1 LRMHQRGAKPLTT
14 DISRSLGSKKYLYF
28 NYPRFVNLSTTPPE
42 RLDLINKV
50 RYFSP
55 EVQVRDI
62 SDALAKATPPSS
74 LRGRLEDAVVHFEA
88 SHPTLARRLATVI
101 DTLALYGL

>member
-1 LRMHQRGAKPLTT
+1 MKSDELRKILEQLHAELAGT
-14 DISRSLGSKKYLYF
+14 DPIDAAVR
-28 NYPRFVNLSTTPPE
+28 E
-42 RLDLINKV
+42 RLRAL
-50 RYFSP
+50 
-55 EVQVRDI
+55 QRDI